1 MPNLAKALKDEI
13 ARIAR
18 KQSRT
23 ELEVLKR
30 AIARHRSDIAALKRQ
45 VLALA
50 RQLTAGGKRHA
61 AAAQPTPPP
70 GALRFRPKGLAS
82 HRKRLGLSAA
92 ELGLLLGVSG
102 QSVYLWEAGRARP
115 SAQHMPAIAAL
126 RRLGRR
132 QAAAIVAS
140 RR

>member
-1 MPNLAKALKDEI
+1 MSNLAKAFKDEI

-23 ELEVLKR
+23 EMEVLKR
-30 AIARHRSDIAALKRQ
+30 AIARHRSDIASLKRQ
-45 VLALA
+45 IVALT
-50 RQLTAGGKRHA
+50 RQLANAGKRHA
-61 AAAQPTPPP
+61 AVAEPAPPP

-92 ELGLLLGVSG
+92 EIRLLLGVSG

-132 QAAAIVAS
+132 QAAAVVAS